1 MSESEDTVVRRMTGR
16 LAARD
21 AAVLAGSI
29 GAGVLLTFLLLSPTG
44 AEMAELALYLV
55 AGGGASVAVTEL
67 LLRGSDAFNRMSLRQ
82 KLVVAFAFVTAL
94 GLANT
99 IALSAFMFVSTDHDL
114 PMLIAILAFAGGM
127 SIYVAYRLAE
137 RISSALQR
145 LAEGVQSI
153 ARGELSARVPVPS
166 EDELGAVSKSFNEMA
181 SKLEAARRR
190 QARLED
196 ERKQFTAAL
205 SHDLRTPLASARVML
220 EAVKDGVVSS
230 PAEQAEYIRRSL
242 VEINNL
248 GELVDDLFELSLID
262 AGALR
267 LELKPTPLQELVL
280 STAEGMSAAAGKK
293 GLLLN
298 LEVDEHIGDVIMD
311 GLRVRRVLMNLIQN
325 AIRYTPADGSVTV
338 AAHDEGS
345 EVKVEVKDT
354 GEGIAAEDLP
364 RIWTRTFRSD
374 PSRTRDDDGLPQSG
388 LGLATAKAIIELH
401 GGWISATSQVGKGSA
416 FTFSLPKRLPA

>member
-1 MSESEDTVVRRMTGR
+1 
-16 LAARD
+16 
-21 AAVLAGSI
+21 
-29 GAGVLLTFLLLSPTG
+29 
-44 AEMAELALYLV
+44 
-55 AGGGASVAVTEL
+55 
-67 LLRGSDAFNRMSLRQ
+67 
-82 KLVVAFAFVTAL
+82 
-94 GLANT
+94 
-99 IALSAFMFVSTDHDL
+99 
-114 PMLIAILAFAGGM
+114 M

-325 AIRYTPADGSVTV
+325 AIRHTPADGSVTV